1 MKFYPSFSLFL
12 FRKQYGQYNKMH
24 VYLYLT
30 ETNLWKLEL
39 VDWKMIIS
47 QKFSLVL
54 KSDLFRITLNNSSWI

>member
-1 MKFYPSFSLFL
+1 
-12 FRKQYGQYNKMH
+12 MH

-47 QKFSLVL
+47 QKFSWVL
-54 KSDLFRITLNNSSWI
+54 KSDLFRIALNNSSWI